1 MTGVLEGFA
10 TIGIIIGVGML
21 LAQLKVL
28 DTNSQAMLSRLTFF
42 VASPALM
49 VITLGSADVHGLF
62 STNLI
67 ASVAGVAVTAVLQ
80 ILASVLIF
88 RRSGGETVIGTFC
101 SSYVNAGNLG
111 LPIAAYVMGDAS
123 VIAPMLLVQMLILQ
137 PVGLTVLDVLN
148 TRQRE
153 GVTRA
158 QLVRT
163 AMLRPIKNPL
173 MIGSLIGVLLAVT
186 GIRLPAV
193 IYDPLDLIAGI
204 AVPAMLIAYGVS
216 LRSGPLPGR
225 GENPA
230 HLTVIVVLKLIIQP
244 AVAWSVGMLVLGLDG
259 PGLLAVTVIAALPTA
274 QNVFVFSLRYNT
286 GTVLARDTIFLST
299 ILSVPVILVI
309 AGLLAG

>member
-1 MTGVLEGFA
+1 VTGVLEGFA

>member
-10 TIGIIIGVGML
+10 TIAIIIGVGML
-21 LAQLKVL
+21 LAQFKIL
-28 DTNSQAMLSRLTFF
+28 DASSQQMLSRLTFF

-49 VITLGSADVHGLF
+49 VTVLGGADVSRLF
-62 STNLI
+62 SANLI
-67 ASVAGVAVTAVLQ
+67 ASVAGVGVTAAIQ
-80 ILASVLIF
+80 IVVSLVIF
-88 RRSGGETVIGTFC
+88 RRSGGDTVIGTFC

-148 TRQRE
+148 ASKRE

-163 AMLRPIKNPL
+163 AMLRPFRNPL

-186 GIRLPAV
+186 DVQLPPV
-193 IYDPLDLIAGI
+193 IFDPLQLIGGI
-204 AVPAMLIAYGVS
+204 AVPAVLIAYGVS
-216 LRSGPLPGR
+216 LRTGPLPGR

-230 HLTVIVVLKLIIQP
+230 HLTVIVALKLIIQP
-244 AVAWSVGMLVLGLDG
+244 VVAWAVGMLVLGLDG

-274 QNVFVFSLRYNT
+274 QNVFVFAVRYRT

-299 ILSVPVILVI
+299 VLSVPVILVI
-309 AGLLAG
+309 AGLLS